1 MTTAQILRITPDE
14 YHKRPGL
21 SSSIASILV
30 EQSPLH
36 ARAAHPMFG
45 GESEGH
51 TKATARGSVCHTL
64 ALGKGARYEVLDF
77 EDFKTKDAR
86 AARDAA
92 TAAGLV
98 PILKDAHDEAI
109 IIVARAT
116 ENLRRRGIEF
126 DGESELVIEWYE
138 SSPSGPVLCR
148 CMLDHSWIGGG
159 AARILDLKFV
169 GNAAPAAVERSAENF
184 GYAVQAA
191 AYRRAVTAL
200 DPGLAGRVDFL
211 FAFAEVEKPYEMNL
225 SRPDGTFRELGER
238 RWIRAVEAWGAC
250 LLTDKW
256 PGYGSGVNT
265 LSPPAWA
272 MAREEFAA

>member
-1 MTTAQILRITPDE
+1 MTAKILRITPDE

-45 GESEGH
+45 AEGNDH
-51 TKATARGSVCHTL
+51 TKSTARGAVCHTL
-64 ALGKGARYEVLDF
+64 TLGKGARFQVLQYENY
-77 EDFKTKDAR
+77 KTK
-86 AARDAA
+86 AAQNDRDTAI
-92 TAAGLV
+92 AAGLI
-98 PILKDAHDEAI
+98 PILDDGHKEAI
-109 IIVARAT
+109 EIAAKAT
-116 ENLRRRGIEF
+116 ANLERRGIRL
-126 DGESELVIEWYE
+126 DGESELVIEWHE
-138 SSPSGPVLCR
+138 PSASGPVLCR
-148 CMLDHSWIGGG
+148 CMLDHAWIGGG
-159 AARILDLKFV
+159 AAKVLDLKFV
-169 GNAAPAAVERSAENF
+169 GNAAPGAVERSAENF

-200 DPGLAGRVDFL
+200 DPQLAGRVDFL

-225 SRPDGTFRELGER
+225 TRPDGAFRELGER
-238 RWIRAVEAWGAC
+238 RWLRAVEAWGAC

-265 LSPPAWA
+265 LSSPTWA
-272 MAREEFAA
+272 LAREEFAA